1 MKGLQLYCSHQGGRC
16 ALTVWCCLQVKE
28 EGRAQEVL
36 DLAQYE
42 RSEELR
48 KAKSRSKK
56 NHSRFTVL
64 RRHQQVSLTG
74 PDYDC
79 TRIGIGLTGL
89 DWNAPSLEEQRSSE
103 LYVKFCTAVI
113 RSAAG

>member
-1 MKGLQLYCSHQGGRC
+1 MVLQPSGGRC
-16 ALTVWCCLQVKE
+16 ALIGRCCVQVKE

-74 PDYDC
+74 PDQNQDWIYW
-79 TRIGIGLTGL
+79 TRL
-89 DWNAPSLEEQRSSE
+89 DWTRSSPIQSGRSE
-103 LYVKFCTAVI
+103 VI
-113 RSAAG
+113 

>member
-1 MKGLQLYCSHQGGRC
+1 MVLQPPGGRC
-16 ALTVWCCLQVKE
+16 ALIGWYCVQVKE

-64 RRHQQVSLTG
+64 RRHQQVSQ
-74 PDYDC
+74 
-79 TRIGIGLTGL
+79 TGL
-89 DWNAPSLEEQRSSE
+89 DQNQNWTYWTKLDLQTGPVQSGRSE
-103 LYVKFCTAVI
+103 VI
-113 RSAAG
+113 

>member
-1 MKGLQLYCSHQGGRC
+1 MVLQPSGGRC
-16 ALTVWCCLQVKE
+16 ALIGRCCVQVKE

-74 PDYDC
+74 PDKNQDWTYW
-79 TRIGIGLTGL
+79 TRL
-89 DWNAPSLEEQRSSE
+89 DQTRSSPIE
-103 LYVKFCTAVI
+103 SGRSEVI
-113 RSAAG
+113 

>member
-1 MKGLQLYCSHQGGRC
+1 MVLQPSGGRC
-16 ALTVWCCLQVKE
+16 ALIGRCCVQVKE

-74 PDYDC
+74 PDQNQDWTYW
-79 TRIGIGLTGL
+79 TRLDRTGSS
-89 DWNAPSLEEQRSSE
+89 PIESGRSE
-103 LYVKFCTAVI
+103 VI
-113 RSAAG
+113 

>member
-1 MKGLQLYCSHQGGRC
+1 MVLQPSGGRC
-16 ALTVWCCLQVKE
+16 ALIGRCCVQVKD

-74 PDYDC
+74 PDQNLDWF
-79 TRIGIGLTGL
+79 TGL
-89 DWNAPSLEEQRSSE
+89 DWTGLDPVQSSLEGQRSSE
-103 LYVKFCTAVI
+103 LHVKFWTAV
-113 RSAAG
+113 RSSAAG

>member
-1 MKGLQLYCSHQGGRC
+1 MVLQPSGGRC
-16 ALTVWCCLQVKE
+16 ALIGRCCVQVKE

-74 PDYDC
+74 PDQNQDWIYW
-79 TRIGIGLTGL
+79 TRL
-89 DWNAPSLEEQRSSE
+89 DRTRSSPIQSGRSE
-103 LYVKFCTAVI
+103 VI
-113 RSAAG
+113 